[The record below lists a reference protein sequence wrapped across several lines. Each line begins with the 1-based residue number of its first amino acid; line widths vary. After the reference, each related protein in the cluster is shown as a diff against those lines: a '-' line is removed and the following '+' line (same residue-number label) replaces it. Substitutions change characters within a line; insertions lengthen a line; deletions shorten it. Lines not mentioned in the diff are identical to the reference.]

1 MKNRLTCAVVKDLL
15 PLYIDKLTSDETN
28 QLIDEHLESCQDC
41 KELLNKMSNLE
52 ISHIDNDEM
61 LEEKVEIDFLKK
73 TKKSYVKKIIS
84 SILIVMVIAVCL
96 VVGKV
101 YIIGSEIPADNV
113 ETTININGNQLDI
126 QANGPPYMKRINNI
140 SFTEKDGVI
149 TISYNGVKSKHYH
162 KIFNDTYVANQ
173 KITSVMNGDKI
184 IWANGIN
191 IDDRTSNA
199 FATSHSYIGNAVE
212 NSHTVSALGIADYLG
227 TFTME
232 LQTSKEPYGLKLILT
247 EPMGKDSIDNKRN
260 QMKIFSYALLGLID
274 NLDVVTFEF
283 DSDNG
288 KEKVEISTNKASKVI
303 GSDVKELSK
312 DVVKLNSVLNKLY
325 Q

>member
-28 QLIDEHLESCQDC
+28 ELLEEHLESCQEC

-52 ISHIDNDEM
+52 ISHIDNNEM
-61 LEEKVEIDFLKK
+61 LEEKAEIDFLKK
-73 TKKSYVKKIIS
+73 TKKSYMKKIIS
-84 SILIVMVIAVCL
+84 SILIVMVIVVCL
-96 VVGKV
+96 VVGKL

-126 QANGPPYMKRINNI
+126 QANGAPYMKRINNI

>member
-61 LEEKVEIDFLKK
+61 LEEKAEIDFLKK
-73 TKKSYVKKIIS
+73 TKKSYMKKTIS

-126 QANGPPYMKRINNI
+126 QANGTPYMKRINNI

-162 KIFNDTYVANQ
+162 KIFNDTYVADQ
-173 KITSVMNGDKI
+173 QITMVMNGDKI
-184 IWANGIN
+184 IWANGTN
-191 IDDRTSNA
+191 IDERTSNA

-212 NSHTVSALGIADYLG
+212 NSYTVSALGIADYLG

-232 LQTSKEPYGLKLILT
+232 LQTSKEPYGLNLILN
-247 EPMGKDSIDNKRN
+247 EPISKDVIDNKRN

-283 DSDNG
+283 NSDNG
-288 KEKVEISTNKASKVI
+288 KEKIKISTNEASKVI

>member
-52 ISHIDNDEM
+52 ISHMDNDEM
-61 LEEKVEIDFLKK
+61 LEEKAEIDFLKK
-73 TKKSYVKKIIS
+73 TKKSYMKKIIS

-126 QANGPPYMKRINNI
+126 QANGTPYMKRINNI

-162 KIFNDTYVANQ
+162 KIFNDTYVADQ
-173 KITSVMNGDKI
+173 QITMVMNGNKI
-184 IWANGIN
+184 IWANGTN